1 MRAGIFALVSFLA
14 AANVALGAAQVGEV
28 VTDDTATLGSCRLAL
43 PASCDLAATPASGKA
58 AKNERTVIDL
68 TGNSLAACTESAR
81 AAAGACLRNPDQ
93 AAGVT
98 LRFRKGPV
106 DTVLPVAEPL
116 RAQDRTTVLKVP
128 IVYGKNFETE
138 AEQFNYRPRFAP
150 GAVDFGAAGQI
161 LVRHQAYLQIR
172 ARGGEWRSIDFAN
185 AAGHAIAQ
193 LPDTAAFDWVWDTR
207 SPYTDQRIHVD
218 SRGRLYTLV
227 QGGSTRI
234 KPGAKRLVR
243 GYLLVST
250 DGGNTWTAAPI
261 PMPDDRGTWRSRIEF
276 NDGNNYRE
284 GPPPLLV
291 YDRDEDNVKRSKQ
304 LFLWTPRW
312 DGASL
317 VGPGLVKISDDS
329 LLQENHS
336 GAANSLVSTA
346 ERIYIVFP
354 GSTGIVGTAGTPAYL
369 AVYNKQ
375 EGKLNGVTLIGFGG
389 AAERVDNHNIPGICI
404 GFGQELHVLLTGH
417 QESLGFRTAKP
428 DSDSVAWRPLQVI
441 GQQPVKGNGYTY
453 GSLNCDAVGNVYVT
467 SRWAGDAY
475 HFKLVLLK
483 RDAVGRWG
491 GGPGSRAHQ
500 VLLDPGR
507 AFYAAW
513 RQKVS
518 LDADGSLYVSYAYYG
533 NHLSEDEMASLKW
546 RFPFEEWGRVK
557 ESVPRDCRGTVQP
570 KCWRH
575 PMPEVTHAVILSK
588 DGGANFRL
596 LD

>member
-1 MRAGIFALVSFLA
+1 MRFCLLALVSFLA
-14 AANVALGAAQVGEV
+14 AANFALGAAQVGEV
-28 VTDDTATLGSCRLAL
+28 DTDDTTTLGSCRLAM
-43 PASCDLAATPASGKA
+43 PASCDLAATPATGKA
-58 AKNERTVIDL
+58 ARNERTVVDL
-68 TGNSLAACTESAR
+68 TANTLATCTASAR

-93 AAGVT
+93 AAGLT

-106 DTVLPVAEPL
+106 DTVLPTAEPL
-116 RAQDRTTVLKVP
+116 RAQHRTLALKLP

-150 GAVDFGAAGQI
+150 GAIDFGTAGQM
-161 LVRHQAYLQIR
+161 LVRHQDYLQIR
-172 ARGGEWRSIDFAN
+172 ARGGGWRSIDFAN

-193 LPDTAAFDWVWDTR
+193 LPDTAAFDWIWDTR
-207 SPYTDQRIHVD
+207 SPYTDQRIYVD
-218 SRGRLYTLV
+218 SRGWLYTLV
-227 QGGSTRI
+227 QGGSTRL
-234 KPGAKRLVR
+234 KFGSKLLVR
-243 GYLLVST
+243 GYLLAST
-250 DGGNTWTAAPI
+250 DGGNTWTAAAI
-261 PMPDDRGTWRSRIEF
+261 PMPDDHGTWRSRIEF

-284 GPPPLLV
+284 GPPPLLI
-291 YDRDEDNVKRSKQ
+291 YDREENNAKRSKQ

-312 DGASL
+312 EGATL
-317 VGPGLVKISDDS
+317 VGPELFNISDDS

-354 GSTGIVGTAGTPAYL
+354 GSTGIMDKAGTPAFL
-369 AVYNKQ
+369 AVYNKRS
-375 EGKLNGVTLIGFGG
+375 GKLHPVTLIGFGG
-389 AAERVDNHNIPGICI
+389 AAEKVDNHNIPGICV
-404 GFGQELHVLLTGH
+404 GRDQALHVLLPGH
-417 QESLGFRTAKP
+417 QEALGFRTAKP
-428 DSDSVAWRPLQVI
+428 DGDSVAWQPLQAI

-453 GSLNCDAVGNVYVT
+453 GSLNCDPAGNIYVT

-475 HFKLVLLK
+475 HFQLVLLK
-483 RDAVGRWG
+483 RDAGGRWV
-491 GGPGSRAHQ
+491 GGPGGRAHQ

-518 LDADGSLYVSYAYYG
+518 LDADGSLYISYAYYG
-533 NHLSEDEMASLKW
+533 NHFSEDEMVSLKW

-557 ESVPRDCRGTVQP
+557 ESVPRDCRGTAQP

-588 DGGANFRL
+588 DGGVNFRL